1 VLDDFREEER
11 IRVIDVDAELRIEIL
26 FENDLHVESV
36 TVTDEMMAAVESV
49 EEISVGAPAATPAS
63 PILRPG

>member
-1 VLDDFREEER
+1 MDDFRDEER

-36 TVTDEMMAAVESV
+36 TGTDEMMAAVESV
-49 EEISVGAPAATPAS
+49 EEISVGDRSGNGHAVPFE
-63 PILRPG
+63 